1 MKVGHSKKI
10 STILIKQG
18 IDAIMQKIS
27 NIIEIVYFIW
37 EKLGEHFGGQFI
49 EINRNIIETKIR
61 IQIVTFKSIGE
72 KTQHLKKTC
81 FMFIDELLFLIT
93 FILIILL
100 HKVVFH
106 QKTITKLMIIHNG
119 ISRKHNG
126 HVKKQ
131 TRTTITFIMTS
142 II

>member
-72 KTQHLKKTC
+72 KTQYLKKTC
-81 FMFIDELLFLIT
+81 FMS
-93 FILIILL
+93 
-100 HKVVFH
+100 
-106 QKTITKLMIIHNG
+106 MNG
-119 ISRKHNG
+119 RIANYIWSL
-126 HVKKQ
+126 
-131 TRTTITFIMTS
+131 
-142 II
+142 